1 MESHFLDFA
10 KGYIRIRISGASCD
24 RFFNLCAF
32 HRIRLWDLL
41 PAGEGY
47 EAFLLK
53 KDFFA
58 LRPILRKCHVR
69 LRIVRRCGLPFMLF
83 RCSRRKFFL
92 VGVLTAFF
100 LLFWLSSHIW
110 NIHIDGNLTLTN
122 DVLMEYLD
130 QSGIFHGMKKSR
142 VDCKALAAALRRE
155 FPSLSW
161 TAVELTGTQLKIHVR
176 EGRYSTKNAAEIPGN
191 DSRTPEGASSLAA
204 AKSGT
209 IASIYVRNGLPL
221 VSAGDTVEEGQILVT
236 GVLPVYDDSGEISHY
251 RYTTAD
257 ADIRIRCELSYYDEA
272 QRNIQEK
279 IYTGR
284 VWKRT
289 VLEVLSHPFSIPSA
303 FSHSQTAENRI
314 NLTCEIHQLRLPENF
329 YLPVSVKTYTAKEY
343 EYEEKCLTNEQL
355 LSLLQAKLQLF
366 RKNLEE
372 KGVQIFENNVKIE
385 WTEKSAIASGTLM
398 AEESAVKRVAGSD
411 VKEELPQ
418 DEYD

>member
-10 KGYIRIRISGASCD
+10 KGYIRIRISGKSCD

-41 PAGEGY
+41 PSGEGY
-47 EAFLLK
+47 EVFLLK

-58 LRPILRKCHVR
+58 LRPILRKSHVR
-69 LRIVRRCGLPFMLF
+69 LRIVRRCGLPFLLF
-83 RCSRRKFFL
+83 RCRRRKL
-92 VGVLTAFF
+92 SMLGILASFF

-110 NIHIDGNLTLTN
+110 NIHIDGNLALT
-122 DVLMEYLD
+122 DDILLEYLD

-142 VDCKALAAALRRE
+142 VDCKALAASLRRE

-161 TAVELTGTQLKIHVR
+161 TAVELTGTKLTIHVR
-176 EGRYSTKNAAEIPGN
+176 EGVFSDEDAANMQESSPVFDGF
-191 DSRTPEGASSLAA
+191 SSLVAS
-204 AKSGT
+204 KSGT
-209 IASIYVRNGLPL
+209 IASIYVRSGLPL
-221 VSAGDTVEEGQILVT
+221 VSAGDTVEEGQLLVT
-236 GVLPVYDDSGEISHY
+236 GVLPVYDDSGEVSHY
-251 RYTTAD
+251 RYTAAD
-257 ADIRIRCELSYYDEA
+257 ADIRIRCELSYFDEEP
-272 QRNIQEK
+272 RNIQK
-279 IYTGR
+279 KSYTGR
-284 VWKRT
+284 TWKRT
-289 VLEVLSHPFSIPSA
+289 AFEVLGHPFSISA
-303 FSHSQTAENRI
+303 AFPRSFSADDCMDLI
-314 NLTCEIHQLRLPENF
+314 CDIHQLRLPENF
-329 YLPVSVKTYTAKEY
+329 YLPAFVKTYTAKEY
-343 EYEEKCLTNEQL
+343 EYQEICLTNEQL
-355 LSLLQAKLQLF
+355 LSLLQANLQLF

>member
-10 KGYIRIRISGASCD
+10 KGYIRIRVSGTSCD

-32 HRIRLWDLL
+32 HRIRLWNLH
-41 PAGEGY
+41 PSGEGY
-47 EAFLLK
+47 EVFLLK

-83 RCSRRKFFL
+83 RFRRRKLFPA
-92 VGVLTAFF
+92 GVLAAFF

-110 NIHIDGNLTLTN
+110 NIHIDGNLTLTD

-161 TAVELTGTQLKIHVR
+161 TAVELTGTQLNIHVR
-176 EGRYSTKNAAEIPGN
+176 EGRFSKKDTAAIPG
-191 DSRTPEGASSLAA
+191 STVRTLEESSGLAA
-204 AKSGT
+204 SKSGT
-209 IASIYVRNGLPL
+209 VTSIYVRSGLPL
-221 VSAGDTVEEGQILVT
+221 VSAGDTVEEGQLLVT

-251 RYTTAD
+251 RYTAAD
-257 ADIRIRCELSYYDEA
+257 ADIRIRCELSYFDEA
-272 QRNIQEK
+272 QRTIQEK
-279 IYTGR
+279 NYTGR
-284 VWKRT
+284 IWKHT
-289 VLEVLSHPFSIPSA
+289 ALEILGQPFSIPAVFPSSFSA
-303 FSHSQTAENRI
+303 DGHFD
-314 NLTCEIHQLRLPENF
+314 LTCDIRQLHLSENF
-329 YLPVSVKTYTAKEY
+329 YLPVFLRTYRAKEY
-343 EYEEKCLTNEQL
+343 EYLEKYLTNAQL
-355 LSLLQAKLQLF
+355 LSLLQANLQLF

-385 WTEKSAIASGTLM
+385 WTEKSAIASGILV